1 MMQTHDLSA
10 KWPTVFELAAQIPQ
24 VDLTGKRARG
34 GKNRPPVTQGLVPEP
49 FPFREGYFEVTPEQL
64 SSLLVPK
71 IEVDGDIRGFQR
83 EKTNAHARKIARA
96 LHQGEEMPPISCTI
110 FVDEKGDVM
119 VQHVYLD
126 DGQHRALGAVIARH
140 PLEVI
145 VKRRTVEQ
153 ARKLFANQSK
163 AKSLR
168 SDDTLLTG
176 NSPLELYIQDAVTSD
191 DHPWSDLVAA
201 YKSDRKMTPTSMGI
215 IVGAFV
221 HNSMNMGVQY
231 HVNRPEEDFDVNQAD
246 RLASLVRSFGNRSTN
261 PLAFR
266 ARSLRAIS
274 YAAIHVFRRNP
285 NVRDDDVERW
295 KRHMPHFDF
304 GKFPSLLNREQEL
317 AVALVDH
324 WNKRLPEERKVKP
337 WTYR

>member
-1 MMQTHDLSA
+1 MIEIADLSP

-34 GKNRPPVTQGLVPEP
+34 GKNRPPVTQGIVPEP
-49 FPFREGYFEVTPEQL
+49 FPFKQGYFEVTPEQVC
-64 SSLLVPK
+64 SLIVPR

-83 EKTNAHARKIARA
+83 EKTNSHARKIARA
-96 LHQGEEMPPISCTI
+96 MLAGDEMPPISCTI
-110 FVDEKGDVM
+110 FVDDKGEVLIN
-119 VQHVYLD
+119 HVYLD
-126 DGQHRALGAVIARH
+126 DGQHRALGGVIARQ

-145 VKRRTVEQ
+145 VKHRTFEK

-163 AKSLR
+163 AKNLR

-176 NSPLELYIQDAVTSD
+176 NSPIELYIQDAVTSD
-191 DHPWSDLVAA
+191 DHPWSDLVSA
-201 YKSDRKMTPTSMGI
+201 YKSERKMTPTSMAI
-215 IVGAFV
+215 IVGSFV
-221 HNSMNMGVQY
+221 FNSMNMGVQY
-231 HVNRPEEDFDVNQAD
+231 LISRPEEDFDVNQAD
-246 RLASLVRSFGNRSTN
+246 RLASLIRSFGNRTTN

-274 YAAIHVFRRNP
+274 YAAIHIFRRNP
-285 NVRDDDVERW
+285 NTKDDDVERW
-295 KRHMPHFDF
+295 KRHMPQFHFDN
-304 GKFPSLLNREQEL
+304 FPNLLNREQEL